1 MTTTEPTS
9 DTALQRLFVLSDLHL
24 APADGPCVFRAHE
37 ALVALIDRIAAEP
50 APQCLVLNGDVFDFL
65 QIPGYDTLSL
75 PLAARRMQDIL
86 EALDSEPQPRN
97 VVAALRRFTARG
109 HRLYCLAGNHDP
121 ELQLYTV
128 QEVLQDS
135 LGSRPASEIAADDD
149 RWRLRIG
156 NLRVLGAHGHAADPF
171 NAISG
176 ERMREAERAGDD
188 EVPLPP
194 GSELVCKVINPYR
207 RAHDHGRPRFPFVD
221 LLPSDMAV
229 IWALLLLD
237 PVLAT
242 RRVQDAMGIGL
253 AALMSAAMQRIGL
266 GVSTLSAKAGA
277 DEGAFESAAD
287 GDAKLASE
295 HAWPEMFADAIAEEI
310 PRDHTGFVS
319 ERDQRELLAALDAL
333 AREADALEGDALESN
348 APGEDASGAIE
359 GRAKAQF
366 PEFVD
371 LPTLG
376 LGDLLRSMLL
386 RLLARAVAPARD
398 AFRPTQADEL
408 ATDSIDAW
416 DDEADVLLTG
426 HTHAAKQIRTPRGNT
441 YLNTGTW
448 LDLTPIP
455 GLADNAEVADWLDQ
469 LARDAVLRWQGCPIA
484 QVDAEGAR
492 LLHWKG
498 RELLPWSEGL
508 PDITA

>member
-1 MTTTEPTS
+1 MTTTEHLS
-9 DTALQRLFVLSDLHL
+9 DAPIRRLHALSDLHL

-65 QIPGYDTLSL
+65 QIPGYDALSL
-75 PLAARRMQDIL
+75 ELAARRMQAIL
-86 EALDSEPQPRN
+86 EALDEEPPARN

-128 QEVLQDS
+128 QEVLQKR

-149 RWRLRIG
+149 RWRLQIAG
-156 NLRVLGAHGHAADPF
+156 ARVLGAHGHAADPF

-176 ERMREAERAGDD
+176 ARMRKAEHAGDGM
-188 EVPLPP
+188 VPLPP

-207 RAHDHGRPRFPFVD
+207 RAHDRGRPRFPFVD

-237 PVLAT
+237 PVLAM
-242 RRVQDAMGIGL
+242 RRVQDAMGISL
-253 AALMSAAMQRIGL
+253 AVLVRGAMLRT
-266 GVSTLSAKAGA
+266 GVGVARLSAGGGA
-277 DEGAFESAAD
+277 PDGELQPTRESD
-287 GDAKLASE
+287 
-295 HAWPEMFADAIAEEI
+295 WQTFFADAIADEI
-310 PRDHTGFVS
+310 PRDHSGFVS

-333 AREADALEGDALESN
+333 AREAQALEGEALVGKVAEGN
-348 APGEDASGAIE
+348 TFEEGAAE
-359 GRAKAQF
+359 GRTKSAF
-366 PEFVD
+366 PDFVGV
-371 LPTLG
+371 PMLG
-376 LGDLLRSMLL
+376 PGDLWRSALL
-386 RLLARAVAPARD
+386 RLLARASTPGRD
-398 AFRPTQADEL
+398 AFRPTHPDEL
-408 ATDSIDAW
+408 ASDSIAAW

-455 GLADNAEVADWLDQ
+455 DFADTAAVADWLDA
-469 LARDAVLRWQGCPIA
+469 LAGDKVPRWQGCPVA
-484 QVDAEGAR
+484 QVDADGAR
-492 LLHWKG
+492 LLRWTG
-498 RELLPWSEGL
+498 RDFQPWSEGL
-508 PDITA
+508 PAVD

>member
-1 MTTTEPTS
+1 MTTTEHLS
-9 DTALQRLFVLSDLHL
+9 DSDAPIRRLHVLSDLHL

-65 QIPGYDTLSL
+65 QIPGYDALSL
-75 PLAARRMQDIL
+75 ELAARRMQAIL
-86 EALDSEPQPRN
+86 EALDEEPPARN
-97 VVAALRRFTARG
+97 VVAALRRFTACG

-128 QEVLQDS
+128 QEVLQKR

-149 RWRLRIG
+149 RWRLHIAG
-156 NLRVLGAHGHAADPF
+156 LRVLGVHGHAADPF

-176 ERMREAERAGDD
+176 ARMREAERAGDG

-194 GSELVCKVINPYR
+194 GSRLVCKVINPYR
-207 RAHDHGRPRFPFVD
+207 RAHDRGRPRFPFVD

-237 PVLAT
+237 PVLAM
-242 RRVQDAMGIGL
+242 RRVQDAMGISL
-253 AALMSAAMQRIGL
+253 AALVRRAMLRTGL
-266 GVSTLSAKAGA
+266 GVTTLSANERAL
-277 DEGAFESAAD
+277 ESAGD
-287 GDAKLASE
+287 GDAMRASDR
-295 HAWPEMFADAIAEEI
+295 AWQAIVADAIAHEM

-333 AREADALEGDALESN
+333 GREAQALEGESLEGIVADGN
-348 APGEDASGAIE
+348 MIEDGAAE
-359 GRAKAQF
+359 GRTKAAF
-366 PEFVD
+366 PDFVGV
-371 LPTLG
+371 PMLG
-376 LGDLLRSMLL
+376 PGTPWRSALL

-398 AFRPTQADEL
+398 AFRPAHPDEL
-408 ATDSIDAW
+408 ASDSIATW

-455 GLADNAEVADWLDQ
+455 DFADTTAVADWLDA
-469 LARDAVLRWQGCPIA
+469 LAGDKVPRWQGCPVA
-484 QVDAEGAR
+484 QVDADGAR
-492 LLHWKG
+492 LLRWTG
-498 RELLPWSEGL
+498 RDFQLWSEGL
-508 PDITA
+508 PAVE